1 MTGDGC
7 VNGVFLDRGSMGGD
21 DVDLSS
27 LTEAL
32 PEWRFYEATPAD
44 LVLDRIRDAD
54 VVVTNK
60 VMLEGSV
67 LERAQRL
74 RLVCV
79 AATGT
84 NNVDLQAAA
93 RLGIP
98 VCNVRGYATA
108 SVSQHVFALLLALV
122 TRLPEYRDAVQAGRW
137 QKSEQFCLLDYP
149 IVELAGRVMGII
161 GYGELGRSVARLAE
175 AFGMKVL
182 VAARPG
188 AAAEAGRVPL
198 DDLLRTAD
206 IVSLHCP
213 LTPRTRNLIGAR
225 ELGLMKS
232 DAILINTARG
242 GIVDEGALAEALSR
256 GVIAGAGL
264 DVLSVEPPAAGNPLL
279 ARPIPRLLLTP
290 HIAWASREARQR
302 MLDEV
307 GRNIRAFLSGRP
319 RNRVG
324 RTGESLS

>member
-1 MTGDGC
+1 M
-7 VNGVFLDRGSMGGD
+7 NGVFLDRGSMGGD

-44 LVLDRIRDAD
+44 HVMDRIHDAG

-60 VMLEGSV
+60 VMLEGGV
-67 LERAQRL
+67 LERAPKL
-74 RLVCV
+74 RLICV

-84 NNVDLQAAA
+84 NNVDLETAA

-108 SVSQHVFALLLALV
+108 SVPQHVFALLLALV
-122 TRLPEYRDAVQAGRW
+122 TRLPEYHAAVKAGRW
-137 QKSEQFCLLDYP
+137 QQSGQFCLLDYP
-149 IVELAGRVMGII
+149 ITELAGRVMGII

-175 AFGMKVL
+175 AFGMKTL

-188 AAAEAGRVPL
+188 TAAEGRVPL
-198 DDLLRTAD
+198 DELLRMAD
-206 IVSLHCP
+206 VVSLHCP
-213 LTPRTRNLIGAR
+213 LTPQTRNLIGAR
-225 ELGLMKS
+225 ELALMKP

-242 GIVDEGALAEALSR
+242 GIVDEEALADALSR
-256 GVIAGAGL
+256 GVIAGAGV

-279 ARPIPRLLLTP
+279 ARPVPRLLLTP

-307 GRNIRAFLSGRP
+307 GRNIRAFLAGRP
-319 RNRVG
+319 RNLVG
-324 RTGESLS
+324 RAGGPLS